1 MSVFDEDKMIDDEF
15 LKRMGFDPSPTRVK
29 GYFSKMYHS
38 RYRDWGKEP
47 CTIISPLTAY
57 YSRKHNNLYIQISCW
72 DWRSKK
78 HKVYNQDDFLRA
90 LYEHEL
96 IYYKVE
102 NESSSI

>member
-15 LKRMGFDPSPTRVK
+15 LKRMGFGPRAK
-29 GYFSKMYHS
+29 GYFNKMYHS

-47 CTIISPLTAY
+47 CVVISPLNAY
-57 YSRKHNNLYIQISCW
+57 YSRKCNNLYIQISPF

>member
-15 LKRMGFDPSPTRVK
+15 LKRMGFGPSPTCAK
-29 GYFSKMYHS
+29 GYFYKMYHN
-38 RYRDWGKEP
+38 RYKDWGTEP
-47 CTIISPLTAY
+47 CVVISSLNAY
-57 YSRKHNNLYIQISCW
+57 YSRKYNNLYIQISSY

>member
-1 MSVFDEDKMIDDEF
+1 MSSLNEWDLIQVPHESKDTLVKCIIIDT
-15 LKRMGFDPSPTRVK
+15 KIG
-29 GYFSKMYHS
+29 
-38 RYRDWGKEP
+38 GKEP
-47 CTIISPLTAY
+47 CVVISPLTAY

-90 LYEHEL
+90 LHEHEL

>member
-15 LKRMGFDPSPTRVK
+15 LKRMGFDSHTHK
-29 GYFSKMYHS
+29 GYFSKMYHN
-38 RYRDWGKEP
+38 RYKDWGKEP
-47 CTIISPLTAY
+47 SVIISPLTAY
-57 YSRKHNNLYIQISCW
+57 YSKKHNNLYIQISCY

-78 HKVYNQDDFLRA
+78 HKVYNQDDFLKA
-90 LYEHEL
+90 LYEHKL